1 MVQSCRER
9 RARIKASK
17 AEVGQQPPEAI
28 WGRRSTR
35 PYFTFL
41 EAPLLCIV

>member
-17 AEVGQQPPEAI
+17 AEVGHQPAEAS
-28 WGRRSTR
+28 WGRHPTR
-35 PYFTFL
+35 PYLYF
-41 EAPLLCIV
+41 